1 MKIPK
6 QTGKLIFPQLG
17 AGSACGLGL
26 GETEMPGQ
34 EGSYHNSPCRRRGCA
49 RRAAE
54 CLRQNHSWATLQFRD
69 YCCVRLHHLSLLD
82 GSCSQSQHTISTNF
96 IFSNIVGLLAGWQ
109 PADRREVVS
118 SVDTAQPSSLGTNVC
133 TTFVAQEIQ
142 QGRREVITFGG
153 TSYNLVGII
162 WPLWMERWSAQIC
175 VPHWSDRHPH
185 NPWGLGWKME
195 STIKL
200 R

>member
-34 EGSYHNSPCRRRGCA
+34 EGSYHNSPCRRRGCVR

-96 IFSNIVGLLAGWQ
+96 IFSNIVGCWQAGRLAGGGLQ
-109 PADRREVVS
+109 CRH
-118 SVDTAQPSSLGTNVC
+118 C
-133 TTFVAQEIQ
+133 TT
-142 QGRREVITFGG
+142 VIIGDKCLHHFCSPRDSKRPPEFQNFWWGQA
-153 TSYNLVGII
+153 YVVGII
-162 WPLWMERWSAQIC
+162 CP
-175 VPHWSDRHPH
+175 SDCYRV
-185 NPWGLGWKME
+185 N
-195 STIKL
+195 
-200 R
+200 